1 MRSRRAAYIALA
13 VLIAVEALWAWPWS
27 RDMIV
32 QPILRPLLL
41 MFGSAPGAVAIG
53 SEPPRTRE
61 VAAREL
67 HNPLSPTPEN
77 LQAGKKLFDI
87 YCAPCHG
94 VSGQGNGP
102 ASTTALPAANL
113 TSPLIQQQSDGM
125 IYSTIRYGRL
135 AMPEYQE
142 SLSPQER
149 WQVILY
155 VRTLG
160 EHRPAAARLRRAE
173 PPQP

>member
-1 MRSRRAAYIALA
+1 MNRVKGAALLLVIVAL
-13 VLIAVEALWAWPWS
+13 AVEALWAWPWS

-41 MFGSAPGAVAIG
+41 MFGSAPSAVAIG

-94 VSGQGNGP
+94 VSGEGNGP
-102 ASTTALPAANL
+102 ASTPALPAANL

-135 AMPEYQE
+135 AMPQYQE
-142 SLSPQER
+142 SLSPKER

-160 EHRPAAARLRRAE
+160 EHRPATPGSAGA
-173 PPQP
+173 PQP